1 MKWEACF
8 CCGYVFSFFS
18 LFAACRWWKIS
29 TKVKK
34 AALLDSL
41 QETVWKSTIPQ
52 QQQQEAG
59 NKLLPHSSKTR
70 KWEWNPA
77 LGFSP
82 NGDNNIEMIK
92 DSLNLLQNR
101 LTCRYCSTTLIFAL
115 HDFLSQIFCWER
127 DHWLQHCN
135 TGTHSGTISFGELCQ
150 SMTWKVKFVTDEPGT
165 WMRGTHR

>member
-8 CCGYVFSFFS
+8 CCGYVLSFVS

-52 QQQQEAG
+52 QQEQETG

-82 NGDNNIEMIK
+82 NGGNSIEMIK
-92 DSLNLLQNR
+92 DSLNLLQNS
-101 LTCRYCSTTLIFAL
+101 LTCRYCSTKLIFAL
-115 HDFLSQIFCWER
+115 HDTCHKSAVEREIIGSSIVTQVPTRVPFLLGSCANQWHGR
-127 DHWLQHCN
+127 
-135 TGTHSGTISFGELCQ
+135 
-150 SMTWKVKFVTDEPGT
+150 
-165 WMRGTHR
+165 